1 MQALGKTVKDDTSAT
16 THSTE
21 DIQQLSRYAESSY
34 ELTSQ
39 DEERVLIRS
48 KRRWVLNTIELEE
61 ESPGPYPRKLTE
73 LHNDKHLN
81 YSIKFKISGQGVTED
96 PKDLFKI
103 NENTGEI
110 FVYRPIDRENCSILN
125 VRFDVMDKNTGT
137 ILDKTLAFNV
147 AIKDI
152 NDNPP
157 RFSHEI
163 LPVEIP
169 ENTKEGQ
176 LPFSLQAK
184 DIDEQD
190 NDNSRI
196 SMRIESQEP
205 ALPKISLVSITDGKS
220 SMITNL
226 IFTGCFD
233 YDKIKTYKLLIKA
246 WDHGTP
252 SLSTTT
258 TVNIAITDSN
268 THPPVFA
275 APNFNASVLEMETN
289 KVILRIPVKDQDTPN
304 TPASRAVFTI
314 LKGNE
319 EGNYKIE
326 TDPVTN
332 EGVLTVIKGKDY
344 ERTTLTEL
352 EIAVDN
358 EEPFFLC
365 VDGKPVTPIPE
376 ALKRSGTT
384 KVAVKV
390 IDVNDPPVFQN
401 KLQRVYRVEE
411 EEPGDV
417 LYTPTV
423 TDEDSD
429 IAKLKYELVEDP
441 AKWMSINPKTGK
453 ITLAKKID
461 RESPHVRNSTYT
473 VTMRVIDDG
482 EPPATSTGTLV
493 VHIGD
498 KNDNTPH
505 LISNTSVMCGN
516 KADRVKLSA
525 EDADIF
531 PYSGPFI
538 FTLDN
543 DDPQLKSQWK
553 LEQSPESG
561 NVLVSLNRL
570 PYGNYSVP
578 LKIADQQGALGHD
591 VLKVVVC
598 DCGKGDT
605 CLGPLPRYTSLHG
618 AAIGILLAALL
629 LIALLLCFSFRC
641 KEKEFVQFACTDG
654 SPKLM
659 SYNEEG
665 GISDCKSAPQL
676 YQSQSGIYQEVNPDM
691 TRVQEWIYPSSADHF
706 ANLKRGSVKSPN
718 GIYQGLMPEMNTFES
733 QPYLSADHFANLN
746 RANVK
751 GWTKNRNNTYNN
763 TRSGFTRSFRSV
775 SDWNVEEHIGRKLY
789 NLSVEQQDFPEYYPH
804 EYSAEETNNEVVTLD
819 KLSIYSTEDD
829 LDFLQNLGPKFC
841 TLDMI
846 CQQGLKEKNMNFIQN

>member
-1 MQALGKTVKDDTSAT
+1 MCNTRTASCTNFRMRKTIILLFLLAL
-16 THSTE
+16 E
-21 DIQQLSRYAESSY
+21 AESSY

-39 DEERVLIRS
+39 DLERVLIRS
-48 KRRWVLNTIELEE
+48 KRRWVLNTIELDE

-81 YSIKFKISGQGVTED
+81 YSIKFRISGQGVTED
-96 PKDLFKI
+96 PKDLFTI

-110 FVYRPIDRENCSILN
+110 FVHRAIDREKYSILN
-125 VRFDVMDKNTGT
+125 VMFDVMDKNTGL

-147 AIKDI
+147 AIKDK

-157 RFSHEI
+157 RFIPEVLS
-163 LPVEIP
+163 VQIP
-169 ENTKEGQ
+169 ENTKEGR
-176 LPFSLQAK
+176 LTFSLQAK
-184 DIDEQD
+184 DIDELN
-190 NDNSRI
+190 NDNSHI
-196 SMRIESQEP
+196 SMQIESQEP
-205 ALPKISLVSITDGKS
+205 ALPKISLDSITDGID
-220 SMITNL
+220 SMIANL
-226 IFTGCFD
+226 IFTGCFN
-233 YDKIKTYKLLIKA
+233 YDKIKTYKLLVKA
-246 WDHGTP
+246 WDHGKP

-268 THPPVFA
+268 THAPMFA
-275 APNFNASVLEMETN
+275 ATNFNTSVMEMESN
-289 KVILRIPVKDQDTPN
+289 KEILRIPVKDQDTPN

-332 EGVLTVIKGKDY
+332 EGVLTVIKEKDH
-344 ERTTLTEL
+344 EKTTQHEL

-376 ALKRSGTT
+376 TLKRSGTT
-384 KVAVKV
+384 KVTVKV

-401 KLQRVYRVEE
+401 KIQKVYRVEE

-429 IAKLKYELVEDP
+429 VTKLRYELVEDP
-441 AKWMSINPKTGK
+441 AKWMSINPKNGK

-473 VTMRVIDDG
+473 VTMRAIDDG
-482 EPPATSTGTLV
+482 EPPATGTGTLV

-498 KNDNTPH
+498 KNDNKPY

-516 KADRVKLSA
+516 KADRVKLRA

-531 PYSGPFI
+531 PYSGPFT
-538 FTLDN
+538 FTLDK
-543 DDPQLKSQWK
+543 DDPQMKSQWK
-553 LEQSPESG
+553 LEQSPGSE
-561 NVLVSLNRL
+561 NVLISLNRL

-578 LKIADQQGALGHD
+578 LKIADQQGVLGHD

-598 DCGKGDT
+598 DCGTGDA
-605 CLGPLPRYTSLHG
+605 CLGPRPRSTSLHG
-618 AAIGILLAALL
+618 AAIGILLASLL
-629 LIALLLCFSFRC
+629 LIALLLFLSFHC
-641 KEKEFVQFACTDG
+641 KKKEFKQFACTDG

-665 GISDCKSAPQL
+665 GISDCKVCLQFI
-676 YQSQSGIYQEVNPDM
+676 Q
-691 TRVQEWIYPSSADHF
+691 
-706 ANLKRGSVKSPN
+706 SPN
-718 GIYQGLMPEMNTFES
+718 GIYQGLMPEMIKFE
-733 QPYLSADHFANLN
+733 PRFYPNSADHLANLK
-746 RANVK
+746 RESVR
-751 GWTKNRNNTYNN
+751 GWTKNRNSTYNS
-763 TRSGFTRSFRSV
+763 TRGGFTRSFRPV
-775 SDWNVEEHIGRKLY
+775 SDWNMQEHIGRKLY
-789 NLSVEQQDFPEYYPH
+789 NLSVEQQDFPECYPH
-804 EYSAEETNNEVVTLD
+804 DYGAEETNNEVVTLD
-819 KLSIYSTEDD
+819 QLSVYSTEDN

-846 CQQGLKEKNMNFIQN
+846 CQQGLKEKNMKL